1 MLNVVA
7 MRAPSQD
14 DIWSEA
20 ESDLQA
26 RARKRADAAAKAAR
40 EKADAEQAAREVA
53 TSDLAPRGRPER
65 ADARP
70 PAEEEDS
77 LGVDGSDGTRVET
90 DHTTYDDEELL
101 DAWDAVCGGQRGR
114 DTELDVDQ
122 VGELL
127 MQLGKPVG
135 CYELQYI
142 VSKIG
147 DPVTGRICLTAF
159 RKWWDDVLRE
169 FAEWCAT
176 QSAGPSSAAAQP
188 VQGENCDSDGA
199 RKWQT
204 HSSMRSSSSNE
215 TAAGGRGVSGSNDTG
230 HNCDDGLQS
239 HDQRTPD
246 AGTMDAVARLS
257 PEELAASAEQ
267 EVEAARA
274 AAVAQSHA
282 EAEQLRWK
290 RHISEK
296 QRTRVLAHRGQQKA
310 LEEEA
315 AAKRELVSHIT
326 DRLARQVRGKSFVA
340 VLQEFGL
347 QVAQGEESHGAAVH
361 KLYRRALSVY
371 HPDRATR
378 RGLSWQKVTEA
389 EETYKMLQIQYER
402 YVAQRQSKQQQGQRR
417 RQ

>member
-1 MLNVVA
+1 MFETMLA
-7 MRAPSQD
+7 SMQD

-26 RARKRADAAAKAAR
+26 RARRRAQAQSKATKQ
-40 EKADAEQAAREVA
+40 KADAEQATRET
-53 TSDLAPRGRPER
+53 TSDRALHGLPER

-70 PAEEEDS
+70 PAEDDDS
-77 LGVDGSDGTRVET
+77 LGTSCSEATDVEVDQTS
-90 DHTTYDDEELL
+90 YDDDELL
-101 DAWDAVCGGQRGR
+101 DAWDVVCRGQR
-114 DTELDVDQ
+114 ELDVHQ

-127 MQLGKPVG
+127 VQLGKPVG

-147 DPVTGRICLTAF
+147 DQVTGRISLPAF

-176 QSAGPSSAAAQP
+176 QPARASSPAAQA
-188 VQGENCDSDGA
+188 VDGSSGA

-204 HSSMRSSSSNE
+204 HSSTRSSGPKP
-215 TAAGGRGVSGSNDTG
+215 TAAEGCAGASGVDEHNNTG
-230 HNCDDGLQS
+230 HACGNGLRS
-239 HDQRTPD
+239 LEEATKN
-246 AGTMDAVARLS
+246 AGASAAGPHLS
-257 PEELAASAEQ
+257 PEELVANAEQ

-274 AAVAQSHA
+274 AAVAQSHV
-282 EAEQLRWK
+282 EAERLRWT
-290 RHISEK
+290 RHIAEK

-315 AAKRELVSHIT
+315 AAKRELVVHIT
-326 DRLARQVRGKSFVA
+326 DRLARQVHGKSFVS
-340 VLQEFGL
+340 VLQEFGVSVT
-347 QVAQGEESHGAAVH
+347 QGEAAQGADVH
-361 KLYRRALSVY
+361 KAYRRALSVY

-378 RGLSWQKVTEA
+378 RGLPWQKVAEA
-389 EETYKMLQIQYER
+389 EETYKMLQILYER
-402 YVAQRQSKQQQGQRR
+402 YVAHRQSKQNHGQRR